1 MKELFVAIGS
11 KENIVED
18 IHVLAGRF
26 HEHPGIVIAQGKD
39 LRQVIIER
47 ASNLFFAENLVIAV
61 VDPSAA
67 DVAAI
72 SSHLEVLKDRV
83 GVIVYLTSDTNE
95 AAQIL
100 GGQKT
105 VVLEKD
111 RDKRIKERVRAAL
124 KRSGKK
130 MTDKAFVLLT
140 SRIRDES
147 ILDQEV
153 LKLIGYVG
161 DRATIDSKDINA
173 VVTETHEES
182 LMALFDAFSRMDK
195 KEVLNI
201 FESLLDNGQ
210 HILAIQSYLVNQMRL
225 LIQAK
230 DLEGF
235 AVEAKGYPAFAAAF
249 KQWKEKV
256 GVETSVKKRY
266 MSYQHPYYAFKLSG
280 TSRKIPR
287 GTLLEFY
294 DFLSSLDVKIK
305 TGTKQDRTLME
316 YGLLKV

>member
-1 MKELFVAIGS
+1 MKELLVAIGS
-11 KENIVED
+11 KENVVED
-18 IHVLAGRF
+18 IHVLSRRF
-26 HEHPGIVIAQGKD
+26 HEHPGVVIAQGKD
-39 LRQVIIER
+39 LRQVVIER
-47 ASNLFFAENLVIAV
+47 SSNLFLAENLVIAV

-72 SSHLEVLKDRV
+72 RGHLEVLKDRA
-83 GVIVYLTSDTNE
+83 GVIVYLTSDTNGVAE
-95 AAQIL
+95 VL
-100 GGQKT
+100 GGKT

-182 LMALFDAFSRMDK
+182 LMVLFDAFSRMDK

-230 DLEGF
+230 DLEPF
-235 AVEAKGYPAFAAAF
+235 ASEAKAYPAFAAAF
-249 KQWKEKV
+249 KQWKEKQT
-256 GVETSVKKRY
+256 VETSVKKRY
-266 MSYQHPYYAFKLSG
+266 MPYQHPYYAFKLSG

-287 GTLLEFY
+287 RALLEFY
-294 DFLSSLDVKIK
+294 EFLSFLDVKIK